1 MSYSVIISKNKIT
14 GLVGGAVTKAFNSKD
29 AVPYSL
35 LYSTEQNLQDEI
47 NDISMVVHGI
57 IQTNKYIS
65 YNDSSTNLIDNS
77 YSKIIFNNEK
87 SNQGFTYN
95 NGDIIVP
102 QDGFYQSNVI
112 FGVETNDLSD
122 CYLKWSSQDPSS
134 LLITDIY
141 NMRVYQGFKTNPNF
155 NVSYSSYLISG
166 DIINFSIYQE
176 ASGNVDI
183 SLNKAQF
190 SMNVI

>member
-14 GLVGGAVTKAFNSKD
+14 GLEGGAVWQPKD
-29 AVPYSL
+29 AVPLSL
-35 LYSTEQNLQDEI
+35 LNSTKNTLQNEI

-77 YSKIIFNNEK
+77 YSKLDFNTEI
-87 SNQGFTYN
+87 SNQGFTYS

-102 QDGFYQSNVI
+102 QNGFYQSNLI
-112 FGVETNDLSD
+112 LGLETYDLSD
-122 CYLKWSSQDPSS
+122 CYVKWTTTDPSS

-141 NMRVYQGFKTNPNF
+141 NLRVFNGLINNPNY
-155 NVSYSSYLISG
+155 NVNYSAYLVSG
-166 DIINFSIYQE
+166 DVINFSVFQQ
-176 ASGNVDI
+176 SQSLNDI

-190 SMNVI
+190 SLNVI